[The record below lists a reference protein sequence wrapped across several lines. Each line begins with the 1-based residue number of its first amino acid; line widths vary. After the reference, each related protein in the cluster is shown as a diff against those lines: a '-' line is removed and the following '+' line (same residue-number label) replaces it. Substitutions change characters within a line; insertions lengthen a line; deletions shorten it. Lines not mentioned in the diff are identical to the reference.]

1 MSGTTRPHSRQTSLG
16 SSFTSSSAMGLGINN
31 NNGNKSSSQSTPS
44 KNHPVKIGPWKLGRT
59 LGRGATGR
67 VLLASNVRSGR
78 KAAVK
83 VVNKAVLNMNPDI
96 SETEKGC
103 DSAGL
108 SYGIEREIIIMKLLN
123 HKNVLRLYDV
133 YETEKALYLVLEYV
147 EGGELFDLLVESGPL
162 PEATAVEFFK
172 QIILGASY
180 CHNLGICHRDL
191 KPENLLLDR
200 NLSIKI
206 ADFGMAALESKDRLL
221 ETSCGSPHYAA
232 PEIVSGLKYHG
243 TASDVWSCGVIL
255 FALLTGRLPFD
266 DENVR
271 NVLLKVQG
279 GRYSYQEDDE
289 VSDEAKDLIA
299 RMLTVDPTKRIL
311 SRDILKH
318 RLIQKYPFNEQDM
331 NDYLNLPSAESATR
345 PVNSREELD
354 EDILKN
360 LVILWHGREEESI
373 IQDLLS
379 PEPNQ
384 VKTFYSLLVRYRHDN
399 KLKNSSDL
407 VRSSSVISKIS
418 TNSNTPKR
426 RSKRFSNSISASSA
440 HRRSVTYQNSNIST
454 STTPTKQKRDSSSYN
469 LPVLPTGS
477 YNELVNIQRSGVQS
491 SPERVT
497 PDRSSPQRTPHRSPH
512 RSSYKSSSPYR
523 SSPNKYHN
531 SVSASPSRKR
541 ASMISLANSISNNKR
556 ASLMFANDT
565 NKKINVR
572 NSVTTKLL
580 STYAKLSS
588 LEEKENVDDYG
599 KRTSADFGKLCELLF
614 NGEKSEAA
622 ALASS
627 SSMATLSALIF
638 DGAQS
643 QLSPRRQ
650 NRRISA
656 SPRKRASRR
665 SHRQSAQMTK
675 KQSEYATALLNHIE
689 QEIEEYK
696 EYENEDAEYN
706 DKVIRLLPEVED
718 PPVREIQPTKRSN
731 RKSKSRISSNPLER
745 ISRILNPK
753 DFEKMDRRTVSAN
766 AENKR
771 ISSLQSAA
779 PTSET
784 PVTPPK
790 PMSRLDP
797 RYGAYKQYKRRVSQD
812 AQRLLEASIAEE
824 EERERRRI
832 REEKEAAARR
842 AAEEAALAAE
852 AEAEAARRVY
862 EVRNGGRLGKAPYR
876 YSSYSKRNTG
886 KPKDYDNDDSD
897 DCDNEENDEYNKDN
911 LRSKAKSN
919 ARSARSKANKS
930 RGIEEGQE
938 GETGIST
945 PGFTEDETTE
955 TATGTETETDYPD
968 DTEDDYYGYEDE
980 YINGAVNGRNMKSGK
995 YSSRA
1000 RDEFDNQSTAG
1011 TITKEFM
1018 ADLKKAH
1025 IIDSQF
1031 SGLRIRDESS
1041 NALSS
1046 SRMMS
1051 NNRLSARYSRG
1062 GDYDPNGVITSKNSV
1077 RKNSKRNSM
1086 LPPST
1091 IADVVVP
1098 EVTRRSKQFPGNSN
1112 RLSVLSIYST
1122 KESSTNIH
1130 GLLNSTTGNESGKN
1144 SKSARHSQLFLED
1157 PIKLRDD
1164 NRKIGQIQEDDEFNF
1179 IDNSNGLSS
1188 KRKSI
1193 ADDLQNFGKYEDENP
1208 IKNKKDNIPNLKYK
1222 ASNDTLISKDSEGE
1236 LYKSYKIPEVPGS
1249 PLKDSANAIDNFGVR
1264 IASSKYSTEKLDVE
1278 DRKYSSLIEDDKG
1291 EGNPE
1296 FEDAGKLSTYNNTN
1310 PKRKPLGEI
1319 DIETQKRNENKSNV
1333 IKPTYNNESKKEK
1346 VKSSEVRTS
1355 SGNSFLRKISFGKRS
1370 SSNEDENQRKSS
1382 FANAFLSLFQSHNGN
1397 DQVKNIAEIKSI
1409 LNKNDIFEALRSLL
1423 VSWKQHGVENL
1434 IITNHSFSISAGISK
1449 NNALGLKTC
1458 RFNVEALPVP
1468 NSKSN
1473 AHSKLV
1479 FHNLKGSNKTFERL
1493 VNEIQRILEKEGV
1506 LAA

>member
-1 MSGTTRPHSRQTSLG
+1 MSATARPHSRQTSLG

-31 NNGNKSSSQSTPS
+31 NNGSKSSSQSTPS

-67 VLLASNVRSGR
+67 VLLASNARSGR

-271 NVLLKVQG
+271 NVLLKVQS

-331 NDYLNLPSAESATR
+331 NDYLNLPPAESATR

-360 LVILWHGREEESI
+360 LVILWHGRDEESI

-379 PEPNQ
+379 SETNQ

-399 KLKNSSDL
+399 KLKNSSEL

-426 RSKRFSNSISASSA
+426 RSKRYSNSISASSA
-440 HRRSVTYQNSNIST
+440 HRRSVTYQKSNVST
-454 STTPTKQKRDSSSYN
+454 STPTKPKRDSSSYN

-477 YNELVNIQRSGVQS
+477 YNELVNIQRSGVQN

-512 RSSYKSSSPYR
+512 RSPHRNSHKSSPYR
-523 SSPNKYHN
+523 SSPNRYHN
-531 SVSASPSRKR
+531 SVNVSASPSRKR
-541 ASMISLANSISNNKR
+541 ASMISLANSFSNNKR
-556 ASLMFANDT
+556 ASLMLANDP
-565 NKKINVR
+565 NQRINVR

-614 NGEKSEAA
+614 NGENKEAA

-638 DGAQS
+638 DDAQS
-643 QLSPRRQ
+643 QLSPRKQ

-665 SHRQSAQMTK
+665 SHRQPSQMTK

-706 DKVIRLLPEVED
+706 DKVIRLLPDVED
-718 PPVREIQPTKRSN
+718 PPVREIHPAKRSN
-731 RKSKSRISSNPLER
+731 KKNKSRISSNPLER

-753 DFEKMDRRTVSAN
+753 DFEKMDRRTVSAKP
-766 AENKR
+766 EDRRK
-771 ISSLQSAA
+771 SSLQYAA
-779 PTSET
+779 PISET
-784 PVTPPK
+784 PATPPK
-790 PMSRLDP
+790 PISRLDP

-812 AQRLLEASIAEE
+812 AQRLLEATIAEE
-824 EERERRRI
+824 EEKERRRI

-862 EVRNGGRLGKAPYR
+862 EVRNGGRLNKNSYR
-876 YSSYSKRNTG
+876 HSSYSKRNSI
-886 KPKDYDNDDSD
+886 KPKRYDNEDSD
-897 DCDNEENDEYNKDN
+897 NYENEEDDEYNQADFK
-911 LRSKAKSN
+911 SKAKKN
-919 ARSARSKANKS
+919 ARSARSKA
-930 RGIEEGQE
+930 RQTRDIE
-938 GETGIST
+938 GEETETST

-955 TATGTETETDYPD
+955 TATGTETETDYPE

-980 YINGAVNGRNMKSGK
+980 YMNGAAATTGRNKSGK

-1031 SGLRIRDESS
+1031 SGLRIQDESS

-1046 SRMMS
+1046 NRRIS
-1051 NNRLSARYSRG
+1051 NNRLSSRYSRG
-1062 GDYDPNGVITSKNSV
+1062 GDYYDPNGIITSKNSV

-1130 GLLNSTTGNESGKN
+1130 GLLNSTGNESGKN
-1144 SKSARHSQLFLED
+1144 PKSARHSHLFLED
-1157 PIKLRDD
+1157 PINLRDD

-1193 ADDLQNFGKYEDENP
+1193 ADDLQNFGKYEDG
-1208 IKNKKDNIPNLKYK
+1208 KQGKSKKDNIPNLKYK

-1236 LYKSYKIPEVPGS
+1236 LYKTYKIPEIPGS
-1249 PLKDSANAIDNFGVR
+1249 PLKDSAHETNNFDVR
-1264 IASSKYSTEKLDVE
+1264 IASSKYSTEKLDAE
-1278 DRKYSSLIEDDKG
+1278 DRKYSSLLADDNGQGK
-1291 EGNPE
+1291 PE
-1296 FEDAGKLSTYNNTN
+1296 TDEAGKSSTYNNS
-1310 PKRKPLGEI
+1310 KRKPLGEI

-1333 IKPTYNNESKKEK
+1333 IKPTHNNDAKKEK

-1382 FANAFLSLFQSHNGN
+1382 FASAFLSLFQSHNGN
-1397 DQVKNIAEIKSI
+1397 DQVKKTAEIKSV
-1409 LNKNDIFEALRSLL
+1409 LDKNDIFEALRSLL

-1434 IITNHSFSISAGISK
+1434 IITSHSYSMSAGISK

-1468 NSKSN
+1468 TSKSD

-1479 FHNLKGSNKTFERL
+1479 FHNLKGSNRTFERL